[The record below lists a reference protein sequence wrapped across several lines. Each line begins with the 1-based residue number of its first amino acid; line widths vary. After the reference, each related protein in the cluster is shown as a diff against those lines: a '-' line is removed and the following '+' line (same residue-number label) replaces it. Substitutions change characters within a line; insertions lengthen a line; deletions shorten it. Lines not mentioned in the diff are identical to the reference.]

1 MPENEAEIPSGSSY
15 CHRAGNLSFGDSN
28 SAWIGGSTVRH
39 IAILLALLAVLV
51 PSTVQAW
58 GPITHLEIA
67 ELQGGT
73 SNDYRAGAILPD
85 FSLAY
90 HAAYDSSYPNLQ
102 SVTHSQAFV
111 DALKEVARADFVAGW
126 ESHLYADT
134 IESPYSLAKRAS
146 GAPTVADYVVDQAY
160 ATSQKDNCPEMGS
173 GYIAT
178 QYANWID
185 YALDAVG
192 CQTDYPLRTSVMYS
206 YRMYISG
213 GYQPKKA
220 YYQQVLSEWYGDY
233 EEYVYMAAGVP
244 LLPDPPVPPPPTPPS
259 ILDTYYQYS
268 YSGKLSATE
277 VAPAELFS
285 LAVIADVKCIKDLPM
300 GVRKVEA
307 WLDIETQDVVL
318 VSNYMTTVSDFPDW
332 AGDTASINETIS
344 MALPEDAVQGTH
356 IISVRLQRILVD
368 SWDVTGMIPSGYT
381 SIPIGS
387 VMCTVSDPVP
397 PVPPPAPPR
406 VNTRSSRQ
414 WYNYEA
420 PANRE
425 AEEQLKSNKWA
436 EISVAMRATNDIAE
450 KLRLFA
456 EWEIFRDAHS
466 TPSERIG

>member
-1 MPENEAEIPSGSSY
+1 MK
-15 CHRAGNLSFGDSN
+15 RR
-28 SAWIGGSTVRH
+28 TVL
-39 IAILLALLAVLV
+39 LLAFLAALI
-51 PSTVQAW
+51 PAPAYAW
-58 GPITHLEIA
+58 GPITHLQIA
-67 ELQGGT
+67 ELQDGT

-90 HAAYDSSYPNLQ
+90 RAAYDSSYPNLQ

-111 DALKEVARADFVAGW
+111 DALKEVADADFVAGW

-160 ATSQKDNCPEMGS
+160 ATNQKDNCPGMQS
-173 GYIAT
+173 GYISERYAT
-178 QYANWID
+178 WIN
-185 YALDAVG
+185 YALDKAGCEVNYPPKNDVG
-192 CQTDYPLRTSVMYS
+192 YA
-206 YRMYISG
+206 YRVYISG
-213 GYQPKKA
+213 MYQPNKA
-220 YYQQVLSEWYGDY
+220 CYKQVLDEWYGDY

-244 LLPDPPVPPPPTPPS
+244 LPPDPPVPPPPTPPA
-259 ILDTYYQYS
+259 IIDTYYQYS
-268 YSGKLSATE
+268 YSAKLSATE

-285 LAVIADVKCIKDLPM
+285 LAVIANIKCIKDLPI

-307 WLDIETQDVVL
+307 WLDIETQDTVL
-318 VSNYMTTVSDFPDW
+318 VPNYMVTVSNFPDW

-344 MALPEDAVQGTH
+344 MALPEDAAQGTH

-381 SIPIGS
+381 SISIGS

-397 PVPPPAPPR
+397 PVPPPTPPK
-406 VNTRSSRQ
+406 VNTQSSRQ

-425 AEEQLKSNKWA
+425 SEEQLKSDKWA
-436 EISVAMRATNDIAE
+436 EINLAMRATNDMAE